1 MLADATTTA
10 AVSAPSRASAN
21 CDAACVPPRLY
32 LQHRPVVAVA
42 VRSLRAYA
50 ATHAAAVTVSPN
62 DSRLA
67 SPSFTA
73 VEALASSQQ
82 TVSKSRRCQVD
93 CAPPSCLHC
102 SWTAANAASCRVH
115 RTEQSKEQPVSCQRT
130 RCATGTAG
138 TQYEPVPPNATASA
152 PPTDPSAAWRSN

>member
-1 MLADATTTA
+1 MADATTTA
-10 AVSAPSRASAN
+10 AVSAPSRVSAN

-82 TVSKSRRCQVD
+82 TVSKSRWCQVD

-138 TQYEPVPPNATASA
+138 TQYEPVPPSATASA
-152 PPTDPSAAWRSN
+152 PPTDPN